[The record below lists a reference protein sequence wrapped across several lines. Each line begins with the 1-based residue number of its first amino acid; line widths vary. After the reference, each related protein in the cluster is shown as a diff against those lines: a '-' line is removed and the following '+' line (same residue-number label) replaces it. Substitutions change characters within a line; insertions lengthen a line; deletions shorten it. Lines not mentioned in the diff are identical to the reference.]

1 MLSIPGFASRLDRHT
16 SRKRGIHTAACR
28 LYRCRSTILGHPL
41 SRATPLGGNVI
52 PLTWSLHRHAAV
64 IRLRGLTFADDNGLL
79 LGSANSTSKKKVTPM
94 GNAYEIYALRYATMS
109 PRTPHLNFLIPDP
122 HETTAQDL
130 DYFVWLI
137 RGGGRDILVDT
148 GFNAEEAKA
157 RSRKLTLNPVDAL
170 ANFGVAADTIR
181 DVIVTHLH
189 YDHAGNL
196 DRFPNARFHL
206 QDREMSYATGR
217 CMCNGML
224 RHPFSVEHVTTM
236 VRHVYGER
244 VTFHSGDGEIAPGVT
259 VHRVGGHSDGLQVV
273 RVETARG
280 PVVLASDAAHYYAN
294 LQKRSPFP
302 IVYNVGD
309 MAQGWEIVERLAGH
323 PDRFIPGHD
332 PIVSEIYP
340 RASEKVDAFALHL
353 APSRSF
359 VK

>member
-1 MLSIPGFASRLDRHT
+1 VPRLISI
-16 SRKRGIHTAACR
+16 
-28 LYRCRSTILGHPL
+28 HP
-41 SRATPLGGNVI
+41 SQRP
-52 PLTWSLHRHAAV
+52 P
-64 IRLRGLTFADDNGLL
+64 GLTFADDNGLVWR
-79 LGSANSTSKKKVTPM
+79 SANQQARKVEPM
-94 GNAYEIYALRYATMS
+94 GNTYEIYALRYATMS

-148 GFNAEEAKA
+148 GFNAEEAA
-157 RSRKLTLNPVDAL
+157 LRNRKLTLDPVDAL
-170 ANFGVAADTIR
+170 ERFGVKADSIR
-181 DVIVTHLH
+181 DIIVSHLH

-196 DRFPNARFHL
+196 DRFPHARFHL

-217 CMCNGML
+217 CMCTGLL
-224 RHPFSVEHVTTM
+224 RHPFSIEHVTLM

-244 VTFHSGDGEIAPGVT
+244 VTFHSGDGEVAPGVT

-273 RVETARG
+273 RVETERG

-294 LQKRSPFP
+294 LQRRSPFP

-332 PIVSEIYP
+332 PIVTEIYP
-340 RASEKVDAFALHL
+340 RARDKVDAFALHL
-353 APSRSF
+353 KPSRSF